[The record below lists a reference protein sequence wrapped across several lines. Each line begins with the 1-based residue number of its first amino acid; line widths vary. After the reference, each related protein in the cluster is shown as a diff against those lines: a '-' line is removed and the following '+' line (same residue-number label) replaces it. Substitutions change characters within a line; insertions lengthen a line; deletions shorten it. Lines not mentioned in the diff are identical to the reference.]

1 MRWVVG
7 SSLRFRFLVIAAAG
21 ALLFF
26 GIGKV
31 RDARVDVFP
40 EFAPPQVQIQ
50 TACLGLSAE
59 EVEEFVSVPLEQA
72 LNGVPGLDVIRSESV
87 SQLSAISLVFDRGV
101 SLRRAR
107 QLTQERLST
116 ISPNLPTWAAPP
128 VLMPPVSAT
137 ARVMKIGLSPASKDM
152 TLIKMSTVAY
162 WNIRQRLLR
171 VPGVANVAIW
181 GERLQQE
188 HVLADPKRMAEHDV
202 SLDQLMN
209 ATADSLE
216 AGLLKFSEGAVI
228 GTGGVL
234 DTPNQRLS
242 VRNILPIRTPQ
253 DLAQVTIKRQGGAG
267 VELSDVADVREA
279 HQPLFGDA
287 IVNDKPGLL
296 LVVEKFQGANTLD
309 VTRGIDEALADL
321 KPGLSGIDVDAKIFR
336 PAEFIEL
343 AIDNLTR
350 ALLLGTALVV
360 LVLIMFLFEWRAA
373 LISLVSIPLSLLA
386 AVLVLYARGDTINT
400 MILAGLV
407 IAVGVVVDDAII
419 DVENM
424 VRRLRQLVRRLRQR
438 RGEGQRFAVM
448 HVVLEASLE
457 VRRPIVYATLINVI
471 AVVPVFFLE
480 SVSGS
485 FFQPL
490 ALSYAIAV
498 AASMVVAL
506 TVTPALGL
514 ILLSRA
520 PLERGE
526 SPIVRSLKRA
536 YRAGLARVVRSPAP
550 AYGIVAVT
558 LLAGLLVLPQLGQNL
573 FPAFKERDFLM
584 HWVSAP
590 GTSQPESARIT
601 TQGSRELRQIPGVR
615 NFGSHIGQA
624 LQGEEIVGVN
634 FSENWISV
642 DPKADYD
649 KTLARIE
656 EVVEGYPGLFRN
668 VETYLRERIDEV
680 IVGES
685 APIIVRVFGD
695 DLKVLRSKAHEVRDH
710 MAEIEGIDDL
720 HVELSKDI
728 PQIDVQ
734 VKLHVA
740 ERYGLK
746 PGDVRRAAATLMASE
761 EVGDIFRE
769 GKAYDVHVWSTPET
783 RQDLD
788 DVRAL
793 PIDTVDGGT
802 VPLGQVA
809 DVRIKPTPNDIK
821 RENVSRRID
830 VIAEPHDRS
839 LSAVVD
845 DVQDRVEEV
854 KFPIG
859 YHAEV
864 LGEGAEAQAAGH
876 RLRMF
881 GLAAAIAIFLLLVA
895 AFRSVRLALLLF
907 VTLPMALVGGVLAA
921 YVGGGIVEL
930 GSLVGFLTVLGIAA
944 RNGILMIN
952 HCQHL
957 EAVEGEPFGP
967 ELVLRGA
974 EERLSPIM
982 MTALAT
988 GLALVPLIVLGT
1000 IPGHEIEHP
1009 MAVVIVGGLITS
1021 TLLNLF
1027 VVPSLY
1033 LRFGRDARHRGVA
1046 TPGPR
1051 DAAG

>member
-1 MRWVVG
+1 VMRWIVR
-7 SSLRFRFLVIAAAG
+7 SSLRFRHLVIAAAA

-26 GIGKV
+26 GVGQV

-40 EFAPPQVQIQ
+40 EFAPPRVQIQ

-87 SQLSAISLVFDRGV
+87 PELSSIVLIFKRGT
-101 SLRRAR
+101 SLREAR
-107 QLTQERLST
+107 QLTQERLAT
-116 ISPNLPTWAAPP
+116 IGPNLPTWAAPP

-137 ARVMKIGLSPASKDM
+137 SRVMKIGLSPKSSDM
-152 TLIKMSTVAY
+152 SLVELSTVAY
-162 WNIRQRLLR
+162 WTIRQRLLR

-181 GERLQQE
+181 GERLQQQ
-188 HVLADPKRMAEHDV
+188 HVLVDPKRMASRGV
-202 SLDQLMN
+202 SLDEVMEGTSN
-209 ATADSLE
+209 ALE
-216 AGLLKFSEGAVI
+216 AGLLKFSTGHVV
-228 GTGGVL
+228 GTGGFV
-234 DTPNQRLS
+234 DTPNQRLL
-242 VRNILPIRTPQ
+242 VRNVLPIRSPG
-253 DLAQVTIKRQGGAG
+253 DLAKVTIKGEGGGA
-267 VELSDVADVREA
+267 VKLADVADVREG
-279 HQPLFGDA
+279 HQQLFGDA
-287 IVNDKPGLL
+287 VVNDKPGLL

-309 VTRGIDEALADL
+309 VTRGIDRALADL
-321 KPGLSGIDVDAKIFR
+321 EPGLPGIAVDAKIFR
-336 PAEFIEL
+336 PAEFIDL
-343 AIDNLTR
+343 AIDNLR
-350 ALLLGTALVV
+350 RSLLIGVALVV

-373 LISLVSIPLSLLA
+373 LISLISIPLSLLA
-386 AVLVLYARGDTINT
+386 AILVLYLRGDTINT

-424 VRRLRQLVRRLRQR
+424 VRRLRVKRAA
-438 RGEGQRFAVM
+438 GERFSLFS
-448 HVVLEASLE
+448 VVLEASLE

-471 AVVPVFFLE
+471 AVVPVFFLQ

-490 ALSYAIAV
+490 AFSYAIAV

-526 SPIVRSLKRA
+526 SPLVRALKRA
-536 YRAGLARVVRSPAP
+536 YHGLLARVLRTPWP
-550 AYGIVAVT
+550 AYS
-558 LLAGLLVLPQLGQNL
+558 LAGATLIAGLIALPQLGQDL
-573 FPAFKERDFLM
+573 FPTFKERDFLM

-590 GTSQPESARIT
+590 GTSHPETQRIT
-601 TQGSRELRQIPGVR
+601 IQGSRELRQIPGVR
-615 NFGSHIGQA
+615 NFGSHIGKA
-624 LQGEEIVGVN
+624 LQGEEIAGIN
-634 FSENWISV
+634 FAENWVSV

-649 KTLARIE
+649 GTLAKIE

-685 APIIVRVFGD
+685 TPIVVRVFGD
-695 DLKVLRSKAHEVRDH
+695 DLHVLRRKAE
-710 MAEIEGIDDL
+710 EIRAHIAGVEGTDDL
-720 HVELSKDI
+720 HVELSRDI
-728 PQIDVQ
+728 PQIDVE
-734 VKLHVA
+734 VKLGEAAKV
-740 ERYGLK
+740 GLK
-746 PGDVRRAAATLMASE
+746 PGDVRRAAATLISSE
-761 EVGDIFRE
+761 EVGDIFRG

-783 RQDLD
+783 RSNLD

-793 PIDTVDGGT
+793 PIDTPRGGR
-802 VPLGQVA
+802 VRLDQVA
-809 DVRIKPTPNDIK
+809 DVSIRPTPNDIK

-830 VIAEPHDRS
+830 VASEVKGRDLAS
-839 LSAVVD
+839 VVD
-845 DVQDRVEEV
+845 EIKDRVEEV
-854 KFPIG
+854 KFPVG

-864 LGEGAEAQAAGH
+864 LGEGAEAQAASH
-876 RLRMF
+876 RLRTF
-881 GLAAAIAIFLLLVA
+881 GTIAAVAIFLLLVA
-895 AFRSVRLALLLF
+895 AFGSVRLALVLF
-907 VTLPMALVGGVLAA
+907 FTLPLALVGGVLAA
-921 YVGGGIVEL
+921 SIGGGIIEL

-957 EAVEGEPFGP
+957 EGHEGEPFGP
-967 ELVLRGA
+967 ELVLRAA

-988 GLALVPLIVLGT
+988 GLAIVPLVILGT

-1009 MAVVIVGGLITS
+1009 MAVVILGGLFTS
-1021 TLLNLF
+1021 TLINLF
-1027 VVPSLY
+1027 VVPALY
-1033 LRFGRDARHRGVA
+1033 LRFGRRH
-1046 TPGPR
+1046 
-1051 DAAG
+1051 